1 MATKRVL
8 ATVTGKVQGVY
19 YRTYAQDEASKL
31 GLHGWVRNLP
41 GSGVQAAIE
50 GEADK
55 VDAMVKWLHT
65 GSPMSEVTGV
75 EVVEEKPL
83 NETTPFNIRY

>member
-1 MATKRVL
+1 MALKRIV

-41 GSGVQAAIE
+41 NGAVQAAIE
-50 GEADK
+50 GEEAK
-55 VDAMVKWLHT
+55 VDQLLKWMHT

-75 EVVEEKPL
+75 EVVDEKPL
-83 NETTPFNIRY
+83 NETIPFNIRY

>member
-1 MATKRVL
+1 
-8 ATVTGKVQGVY
+8 
-19 YRTYAQDEASKL
+19 
-31 GLHGWVRNLP
+31 
-41 GSGVQAAIE
+41 
-50 GEADK
+50 
-55 VDAMVKWLHT
+55 MVKWLHT

>member
-1 MATKRVL
+1 MPIKRVL
-8 ATVTGKVQGVY
+8 ATVTGNVQGVY
-19 YRTYAQDEASKL
+19 YRTYTQDEAIKL

-55 VDAMVKWLHT
+55 VDALVKWLHT
-65 GSPMSEVTGV
+65 GPPTASVTGV

-83 NETTPFNIRY
+83 NDPIPFNIRY